1 VRLDGI
7 HHITAITSDAQRNL
21 DFYAG
26 VLGLRFVKK
35 TVNFDAPDHYHL
47 YYGDHAGNPGTIL
60 TFFEYPGI
68 GAGRAGAGM
77 IHRIQWRVPSAESLD
92 YWARRLDDAGCG
104 VHRESQSLRSS
115 DPEGLDFELVI
126 DDAAERD
133 GRSFGGV
140 PLEHALMGF
149 VGARAFARHPTRG
162 EGFLAAWLDFSVAG
176 DGLELRGPNRT
187 CWFGY
192 DVADGFGVQGAGTV
206 HHIAW
211 TCEGVEQP
219 QWRERVG
226 ATGLEVTDVLDRT
239 YFRSIYFREP
249 NGVLFEIA
257 TRGPGFAVDEDPD
270 RLGEELSL
278 PAQHEHL
285 RARLEAELSPLEPPR
300 QRAS

>member
-26 VLGLRFVKK
+26 VMGLRFVKK

-47 YYGDHAGNPGTIL
+47 YYGDDAGNPGTVL

-68 GAGRAGAGM
+68 GSGRAGAGM
-77 IHRIQWRVPSAESLD
+77 IHRILWRVPSAESLD

-104 VHRESQSLRSS
+104 VHLDGRSLRSS

-126 DDAAERD
+126 DDSVADVTSAH
-133 GRSFGGV
+133 S
-140 PLEHALMGF
+140 LMGF
-149 VGARAFARHPTRG
+149 AGARAYARHPTRG
-162 EGFLAAWLDFSVAG
+162 EGFLATWLDFSVAG
-176 DGLELRGPNRT
+176 DGLELRGPSRT
-187 CWFGY
+187 CSFAY
-192 DVADGFGVQGAGTV
+192 DVGDGFGVQGAGTV

-211 TCEGVEQP
+211 TCEGVEQA

-257 TRGPGFAVDEDPD
+257 TRGPRCHRSSPRANGPPD
-270 RLGEELSL
+270 GSGGASRSSKNFFLS
-278 PAQHEHL
+278 
-285 RARLEAELSPLEPPR
+285 RPPV
-300 QRAS
+300 

>member
-26 VLGLRFVKK
+26 VMGLRFVKK

-47 YYGDHAGNPGTIL
+47 YYGDSDGNPGTIL

-68 GAGRAGAGM
+68 GPGRPGAGM
-77 IHRIQWRVPSAESLD
+77 IHLIRWSVPSEESLD
-92 YWARRLDDAGCG
+92 YWAKRLDDAGCG
-104 VHRESQSLRSS
+104 VHREAQSLRSS
-115 DPEGLDFELVI
+115 DPEGIHFELAI
-126 DDAAERD
+126 GDASNGPAA
-133 GRSFGGV
+133 GFAGV
-140 PLEHALMGF
+140 PSDHALNGF
-149 VGARAFARHPTRG
+149 AGARAYARHPTRG
-162 EGFLAAWLDFSVAG
+162 EGFLAAWLDFTVTE
-176 DGLELRGPNRT
+176 DGLELRSPART
-187 CWFGY
+187 CSFGY

-211 TCEGVEQP
+211 ACESVEQL

-249 NGVLFEIA
+249 TGVLFEIA
-257 TRGPGFAVDEDPD
+257 TKGPGFAVDEAYD
-270 RLGEELSL
+270 RLGEELRL
-278 PAQHEHL
+278 PPMLEHL
-285 RARLEAELSPLEPPR
+285 RARLEAQLRPLAPPR
-300 QRAS
+300 LRAS